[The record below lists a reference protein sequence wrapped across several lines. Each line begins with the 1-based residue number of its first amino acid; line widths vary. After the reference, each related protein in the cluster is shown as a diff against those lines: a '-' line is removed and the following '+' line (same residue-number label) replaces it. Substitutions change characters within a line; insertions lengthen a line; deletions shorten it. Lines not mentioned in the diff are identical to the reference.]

1 MLWCGA
7 IEGGNWLKG
16 IEPNGDE
23 LKGLNKFES
32 LDLGIFDGWLAE
44 KNRLSVE
51 ILGYVEFKR
60 SKGLREI
67 KLFPKSKD
75 PFEVLPEDIGGWA
88 LKEDLS

>member
-1 MLWCGA
+1 
-7 IEGGNWLKG
+7 
-16 IEPNGDE
+16 
-23 LKGLNKFES
+23 
-32 LDLGIFDGWLAE
+32 LAE

-88 LKEDLS
+88 LKEDLL